1 MKFFKLI
8 ILFLSFQT
16 YVLEKN
22 EIESKLNSIVPKDI
36 KVLKVEDTISPNF
49 FLVQLTDGSLFYVT
63 VDGEFIIN
71 GDLYQIAKNSL
82 VNLSDLRNS
91 KERIKKLS
99 QINKNEFISF
109 TPVKMETEIYVFTDV
124 DCGYCRKLHSEIEN
138 YLKEGI
144 QVNYLAYPREG
155 LESKTYKKMQYA
167 WCSDEPQRS
176 LTSLKSGKNIE
187 KVECQETIV
196 SKHYNLAKEFNAR
209 GTPTIILENG
219 DLLAGYHSAK
229 EILDLLKN

>member
-1 MKFFKLI
+1 
-8 ILFLSFQT
+8 
-16 YVLEKN
+16 
-22 EIESKLNSIVPKDI
+22 
-36 KVLKVEDTISPNF
+36 
-49 FLVQLTDGSLFYVT
+49 
-63 VDGEFIIN
+63 
-71 GDLYQIAKNSL
+71 
-82 VNLSDLRNS
+82 
-91 KERIKKLS
+91 
-99 QINKNEFISF
+99 
-109 TPVKMETEIYVFTDV
+109 
-124 DCGYCRKLHSEIEN
+124 
-138 YLKEGI
+138 
-144 QVNYLAYPREG
+144 
-155 LESKTYKKMQYA
+155 MQYA

>member
-49 FLVQLTDGSLFYVT
+49 FLVELTDGSLFYVT

-109 TPVKMETEIYVFTDV
+109 TPVKMETQIYVFTDV

-138 YLKEGI
+138 YLKN
-144 QVNYLAYPREG
+144 QVRR
-155 LESKTYKKMQYA
+155 Q
-167 WCSDEPQRS
+167 
-176 LTSLKSGKNIE
+176 
-187 KVECQETIV
+187 
-196 SKHYNLAKEFNAR
+196 
-209 GTPTIILENG
+209 
-219 DLLAGYHSAK
+219 
-229 EILDLLKN
+229 